1 MIYYNDRVIMLIFR
15 LSFKWGWLKRTGLL
29 IILAISLAVAHSSCR
44 SSPKFTYPELSNL
57 TEIVVKDNDSWE
69 QIKTIRD
76 QHQIDAV
83 VKFINSQ
90 RSGWSTPRFGFPI
103 SKLDLFLYGD
113 GFKGSF
119 GISKSSFS
127 MQREGRYDS
136 KPATEKEVQ
145 EILNLIGVEKRMLEW
160 SK

>member
-1 MIYYNDRVIMLIFR
+1 MRRQSIKPL
-15 LSFKWGWLKRTGLL
+15 LLL
-29 IILAISLAVAHSSCR
+29 IVGILSLAVTLNACGSSA
-44 SSPKFTYPELSNL
+44 KFTYPELGKL
-57 TEIVVKDNDSWE
+57 TEIVVKDNDSWK

-90 RSGWSTPRFGFPI
+90 RSGWSTPRFSFPI
-103 SKLDLFLYGD
+103 SKLNIFLYGD

-119 GISKSSFS
+119 GIDGSSFS

-145 EILNLIGVEKRMLEW
+145 EILNLIGIEKQMLEW
-160 SK
+160 K

>member
-1 MIYYNDRVIMLIFR
+1 MSQQTIKPLMLLVVGI
-15 LSFKWGWLKRTGLL
+15 LSHALMLNACG
-29 IILAISLAVAHSSCR
+29 SSR
-44 SSPKFTYPELSNL
+44 PKFTYPELSNL
-57 TEIVVKDNDSWE
+57 TEIVVKDNDGRE

-83 VKFINSQ
+83 VKFINGQ
-90 RSGWSTPRFGFPI
+90 RSGWSPPRFTFPA
-103 SKLDLFLYGD
+103 SKLQLFLYGD

-119 GISKSSFS
+119 DINKSSFS

-145 EILNLIGVEKRMLEW
+145 EILNLIGVEKQMLEL
-160 SK
+160 K